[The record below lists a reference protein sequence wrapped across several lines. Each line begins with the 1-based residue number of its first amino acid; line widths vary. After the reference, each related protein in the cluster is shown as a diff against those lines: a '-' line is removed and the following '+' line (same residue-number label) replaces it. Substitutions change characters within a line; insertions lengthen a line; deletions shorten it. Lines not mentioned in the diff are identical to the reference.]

1 MFVVS
6 TAKTTI
12 LTDFNDLETKST
24 YQHSKGENTDF
35 QFYAQQRIFVEVNK
49 KSGLEIMRVKE
60 KAQSEYKN
68 ENIVSSILFMYY
80 GIFPEVDLQRVRK
93 LTIDNVYCVACAKQS
108 MEEMAVGLSN
118 GQVKLYNYTKSEFVH
133 KFNAGKKHLQYV
145 CTLLC
150 LYHVTLAKPRI
161 LVKIVVYRTS
171 TYFSSF
177 LNNISLI

>member
-68 ENIVSSILFMYY
+68 ESIVQFYSCHC

-133 KFNAGKKHLQYV
+133 KFNAGKKHLQH
-145 CTLLC
+145 
-150 LYHVTLAKPRI
+150 LYIGISISCHFGQNTCI
-161 LVKIVVYRTS
+161 LVKIVFYRTS
-171 TYFSSF
+171 TYFRSF
-177 LNNISLI
+177 LNYFSLI